1 MAPSRDHDDEPMT
14 IGEHLEELRRRILYA
29 LLGLAAGTAVAMLF
43 GQHLVALLE
52 APYVTV
58 MREAGVEPEL
68 AILQVTDGFT
78 TYVRLGVVFGL
89 VLSSPWVFYQL
100 WTFVSAGL
108 YPRERRYVLLAV
120 PFSAALF
127 AAGAA
132 FFLFGVST
140 MVLRFFVAFSAWL
153 GLTPLITF
161 QNHLRFM
168 TSMMVA
174 FGLGFQT
181 PLAVMLLAKVGLVRI
196 ATLHRYRRHVIVG
209 ILILAALFTS
219 PSPVDQ
225 VALAIPMWA
234 LYELGVLLAWL
245 TTRNG
250 RRAEIEE
257 AEV

>member
-1 MAPSRDHDDEPMT
+1 MGEPRGHNNESMT
-14 IGEHLEELRRRILYA
+14 IGEHLDELRRRIIYVV
-29 LLGLAAGTAVAMLF
+29 LGVAVGTAVALVF
-43 GQHLVALLE
+43 GSRLVGVLK

-58 MREAGVEPEL
+58 MEEAGIEPEL

-89 VLSSPWVFYQL
+89 VISSPWVFYQL
-100 WTFVSAGL
+100 WMFVSAGL
-108 YPRERRYVLLAV
+108 YPSERRYVLLGA
-120 PFSAALF
+120 PFSALLF
-127 AAGAA
+127 VTGAM

-140 MVLRFFVAFSAWL
+140 MVLRFFVAFSRWI
-153 GLTPLITF
+153 GVTPLITF

-181 PLAVMLLAKVGLVRI
+181 PLAVMLLARMGLVSI
-196 ATLHRYRRHVIVG
+196 STLHRYRRHVIVG
-209 ILILAALFTS
+209 MLVLAALFTS

-225 VALAIPMWA
+225 VALAVPMWG

-245 TTRNG
+245 TTRRA
-250 RRAEIEE
+250 RRPAADGFE
-257 AEV
+257 A